1 MQTIRNALCLLVAV
15 VLAACGGGSGSS
27 GSSGGGGTI
36 TAADTPQ
43 AALPRFSAQVS
54 FGDNLADVGS
64 YAVGAVAALGGGK
77 FTINGDA
84 SMLHPE
90 LVGKTWTEMLAPV
103 LGLPPPCAAQTGL
116 QGDPAR
122 GLSVPVTNVPGCLGY
137 AQGGARITDPVGFGH
152 PATGSAMGALT
163 VPVATQVANHLA
175 LAGGRFQG
183 SEIVFVMAGEGDVL
197 ELWRQLFV
205 GAAAAGAAAGPY
217 GADEARAMYLFNNG
231 PTAIAVAA
239 QAGTD
244 LATIVRDQIVA
255 KGANYVV
262 VNNLPDIAGS
272 PFGAAQEPA
281 MRNLIQAMVGSFN
294 RALKA
299 GLDPTFQ
306 VAQGDIY
313 TLTHDQ
319 LFNPAFYALSN
330 TMAPACGPN
339 ALFGNGLYCNVFNT
353 WTGVDVSH
361 FMYADWVDLTPYSHW
376 LIARWVQAVMVGRG
390 WL

>member
-1 MQTIRNALCLLVAV
+1 MQTIRLMRSLLAAV
-15 VLAACGGGSGSS
+15 VLAC
-27 GSSGGGGTI
+27 
-36 TAADTPQ
+36 AAFIATTPAW
-43 AALPRFSAQVS
+43 AAPLPFSAQVT
-54 FGDNLADVGS
+54 FGDSLADVGS

-84 SMLHPE
+84 SALHPE
-90 LVGKTWTEMLAPV
+90 LVGKTWTEMMAP
-103 LGLPPPCAAQTGL
+103 LFGLPAPCAAQTGL

-122 GLSVPVTNVPGCLGY
+122 GLAVPVANVPGCYGY

-152 PATGSAMGALT
+152 PATGSEMGALT
-163 VPVATQVANHLA
+163 VPVYDQVAHHLA

-197 ELWRQLFV
+197 ELWRQLFA
-205 GAAAAGAAAGPY
+205 GADAAGQAAGPD
-217 GADEARAMYLFNNG
+217 GAAEARAMYLFNKG

-239 QAGTD
+239 AAGSD

-262 VNNLPDIAGS
+262 VNNLPDVAGS
-272 PFGAAQEPA
+272 PFGSAQEPA
-281 MRNLIQAMVGSFN
+281 MRNLIQAMVDSYN

-299 GLDPTFQ
+299 GLDATYQ
-306 VAQGDIY
+306 VAQVDVY
-313 TLTHDQ
+313 ALTHDQ

-330 TMAPACGPN
+330 TTVPACGPN
-339 ALFGNGLYCNVFNT
+339 ALFGNALFCNVFNT
-353 WTGVDVSH
+353 WSGVDVSH
-361 FMYADWVDLTPYSHW
+361 FMYADWVDLTPYGHW
-376 LIARWVQAVMVGRG
+376 LIARQVAAVMTGRG